1 MKKVMLLLSVLS
13 LIRVNPAPS
22 ISSAQDNQS
31 SALLSKLSKTYK
43 TYKSVKATF
52 SIDVKNKQT
61 DVGVKQSGILYQKAK
76 KFRITMSGQEIYCDG
91 KTIWTYLEGANEV
104 QISKFNPKTMDI
116 NPSEIFT
123 IYEKGFIHK
132 YSGQITRG
140 SQKIDVVEL
149 TPLDKTKG
157 YFRYKAKSN

>member
-1 MKKVMLLLSVLS
+1 MLLLSVLS
-13 LIRVNPAPS
+13 LILVNPAPS

-91 KTIWTYLEGANEV
+91 KTIWTYL
-104 QISKFNPKTMDI
+104 
-116 NPSEIFT
+116 
-123 IYEKGFIHK
+123 
-132 YSGQITRG
+132 
-140 SQKIDVVEL
+140 
-149 TPLDKTKG
+149 
-157 YFRYKAKSN
+157 